1 MRSGERDPSKLKEGR
16 VRRPYW
22 LFPAPLLVVPAPLL
36 VVPGFCRL
44 FAWGGPH
51 AYKFEIVYKEN
62 TRHRTRATFSEATVC
77 VRTSLC
83 AHLCAHMHVHCVRA
97 LCVRVCARMF
107 GCAHV
112 CALGVRVRAC
122 VCAHVCACICVHMCV
137 RTCVCA
143 HVCACMCVHVC
154 VHVCV
159 CVCACVCICPQD
171 GSNAGVRSIAAI
183 LFWERVKSLLK
194 SIAAMNF

>member
-22 LFPAPLLVVPAPLL
+22 LFPAPLLVVPGPLL

-77 VRTSLC
+77 VRASVCAYACALC
-83 AHLCAHMHVHCVRA
+83 ARTVRA
-97 LCVRVCARMF
+97 CVCTHVWVRACVCTGRARARM
-107 GCAHV
+107 C
-112 CALGVRVRAC
+112 VRAC
-122 VCAHVCACICVHMCV
+122 VCAHVCACICV

-143 HVCACMCVHVC
+143 HVCACMCACMC
-154 VHVCV
+154 VHVC
-159 CVCACVCICPQD
+159 AFAHRT
-171 GSNAGVRSIAAI
+171 G
-183 LFWERVKSLLK
+183 
-194 SIAAMNF
+194 AMLASEV